1 MFLKHK
7 KVNINKFLEEMKKC
21 KTTPVKDD
29 LLKSKS
35 TQGIN
40 SFQIEL
46 TNIDELSK
54 LFLEAMKGVIET
66 NNLKPTS
73 CWSVSGEEGSYH
85 RIHRHM
91 PFNGEDVEKTNRIS
105 TILYLDIPSK
115 TNVADGDFY
124 FVVKENN
131 EIKSY
136 SIEPKVGDFIIMSA
150 NVFHGTY
157 PQSKGLRR
165 TLNMDFIYV

>member
-105 TILYLDIPSK
+105 TILYLDTPPK
-115 TNVADGDFY
+115 TRVADGDFY
-124 FVVKENN
+124 FVIKENN

>member
-40 SFQIEL
+40 SSQIEL
-46 TNIDELSK
+46 TSIDELSK

-105 TILYLDIPSK
+105 TVLYLDIPPK

-131 EIKSY
+131 QIKSY
-136 SIEPKVGDFIIMSA
+136 SIEPKVGDFIVMSA

>member
-105 TILYLDIPSK
+105 TILYLDTPPK
-115 TNVADGDFY
+115 TRVADGDFY
-124 FVVKENN
+124 FVIKENN

-136 SIEPKVGDFIIMSA
+136 SIEPKVGDFIVMSA

>member
-105 TILYLDIPSK
+105 TVLYLDIPSK

-136 SIEPKVGDFIIMSA
+136 SIEPKVGDFIVMSA

-157 PQSKGLRR
+157 PQSKGLRI

>member
-1 MFLKHK
+1 MFLRHK
-7 KVNINKFLEEMKKC
+7 KVNTNKFLEEMKKC
-21 KTTPVKDD
+21 KTMNVDHD
-29 LLKSKS
+29 LLKSRS

-40 SFQIEL
+40 SSQTEL
-46 TNIDELSK
+46 TNIDKLSK
-54 LFLEAMKGVIET
+54 LFLEAMTDVIEV

-85 RIHRHM
+85 RIHRHL
-91 PFNGEDVEKTNRIS
+91 PFDGEDVEKTNRVS
-105 TILYLDIPSK
+105 TVLYSDAPSQTK
-115 TNVADGDFY
+115 IADGDFY
-124 FVVKENN
+124 FVIKEGN

-136 SIEPKVGDFIIMSA
+136 SIEPKVGDFIVMSA

>member
-54 LFLEAMKGVIET
+54 LFLKAMKGVIEI

-73 CWSVSGEEGSYH
+73 CWSVSGDEGSYH
-85 RIHRHM
+85 RIHRHL
-91 PFNGEDVEKTNRIS
+91 PFKGENVEKTNRIS
-105 TILYLDIPSK
+105 TVLYLDVPSK
-115 TNVADGDFY
+115 TKIADGDFY
-124 FVVKENN
+124 FVIKENN

-136 SIEPKVGDFIIMSA
+136 SIEPKVGDFIVMSA

>member
-40 SFQIEL
+40 SSQIEL

-105 TILYLDIPSK
+105 TILYLDTPPK
-115 TNVADGDFY
+115 TRVADGDFY
-124 FVVKENN
+124 FVIKE
-131 EIKSY
+131 
-136 SIEPKVGDFIIMSA
+136 IM
-150 NVFHGTY
+150 
-157 PQSKGLRR
+157 K
-165 TLNMDFIYV
+165 

>member
-40 SFQIEL
+40 SSQIEL

-105 TILYLDIPSK
+105 TILYLDTPPK
-115 TNVADGDFY
+115 TRVADGDFY
-124 FVVKENN
+124 FVIKENN

-136 SIEPKVGDFIIMSA
+136 SIEPKVGDFIVMSA

>member
-7 KVNINKFLEEMKKC
+7 KVNINKFLREMKKC
-21 KTTPVKDD
+21 KIINVNSD

-40 SFQIEL
+40 SSQIEL
-46 TNIDELSK
+46 TNIDKLSK
-54 LFLEAMKGVIET
+54 LFLESMKNLIEI

-85 RIHRHM
+85 RIHRHL
-91 PFNGEDVEKTNRIS
+91 PFNGEDVEKTNRVS
-105 TILYLDIPSK
+105 TVLYLDVPSK
-115 TNVADGDFY
+115 TKIADGDFY
-124 FVVKENN
+124 FVIKEDN

-136 SIEPKVGDFIIMSA
+136 SIEPKAGDFIVMSA